1 MLAVILALTA
11 CKKNETSS
19 SSPTNQTSGTAL
31 PLKATAY
38 IANNYPDAAIKYYLT
53 ITNGPADYLVTLN
66 TTEELAFNKAG
77 DFLGRGENFH
87 GGKPGDS
94 IPCPGGGSGHHGGG
108 IPVDSLPLL
117 LVNYVTANYA
127 GYTIHHAEFD
137 SICFNG
143 LVVEVMLFK
152 AGSEPVKLFFDPTGN
167 YLMLANRILYADV
180 PQAVKDYVSA
190 NYAGYTA
197 AGKAEKLTLADNSIQ
212 YNVFIGKG
220 ATRKIVRIDAGG
232 VFVCEQNAKGC
243 GGNGGPGGGGPGGNG
258 GPGGHPGGIPVDS
271 LPAAITSFVASNFAG
286 YTLRHAEF
294 DSICPNGLVYE
305 ITIDKMMTPPVAL
318 YFDITAAFLM
328 RADLIRPDDLP
339 QAVKASISS
348 GFAGFFAMKTEKLT
362 LADGTIQYLVDLSK
376 LHTMKTVR
384 FAADGTVIC
393 ER

>member
-1 MLAVILALTA
+1 MKRTLFMMLAVILALTA

-19 SSPTNQTSGTAL
+19 STPTNQTSGTAL

-38 IANNYPDAAIKYYLT
+38 IANNYPDAAITYYLT

-94 IPCPGGGSGHHGGG
+94 IPCPGGGNGHHGGG
-108 IPVDSLPLL
+108 IPVDSLPAL
-117 LVNYVTANYA
+117 LVNYVTANYS
-127 GYTIHHAEFD
+127 GFTIRHAEFD

-167 YLMLANRILYADV
+167 YLMLANRTLYADV

-190 NYAGYTA
+190 NYAGYKA

-212 YNVFIGKG
+212 YNIFLDLAK
-220 ATRKIVRIDAGG
+220 TRKTARIDANG
-232 VFVCEQNAKGC
+232 VFVCEQAGNGH
-243 GGNGGPGGGGPGGNG
+243 GGNGD
-258 GPGGHPGGIPVDS
+258 PGGHHGGIPVDS
-271 LPAAITSFVASNFAG
+271 LPAAITGYITSSFAG
-286 YTLRHAEF
+286 YTIRHAEF
-294 DSICPNGLVYE
+294 DSLCPNGRVYE
-305 ITIDKMMTPPVAL
+305 ITIDKMMTPPVEL
-318 YFDITAAFLM
+318 YFDLATVFLM
-328 RADLIRPDDLP
+328 RADQVRAGDLP

-348 GFAGFFAMKTEKLT
+348 GYTGFFPMKTEKLT
-362 LADGTIQYLVDLSK
+362 LADGSVQYLVDLSK
-376 LHTMKTVR
+376 PHTMKTVR